1 MRKNPS
7 RSRRSLDERH
17 KMNDEHELGQF
28 IPLHY
33 HYHMLRDRA
42 RMTGF
47 RRAIEAR
54 VRPGAKVLEFGG
66 GTGVLSFFAAQR
78 AGHVW
83 CVERNPELVSEARRL
98 LAHNPNTERIEV
110 IQGDAFEYLPPE
122 PVDVVICEML
132 HVGLLREK
140 QLAVIKAFK
149 ERYSQRFPG
158 PPPAF
163 IPEAVLQAVQ
173 PVQQSFDFEG
183 YYAPTILFQDP
194 LVIQA
199 GTRELGAPVVYQQLT
214 YESPFD
220 LSCRWNGP
228 LSITTA
234 GTINGLRIITKNI
247 LAILLD
253 SHSTIDWHNQYLVV
267 PLQMESLVSPG
278 DNIHVAFNYTAGD
291 PLSNFRPLV
300 SI

>member
-1 MRKNPS
+1 M
-7 RSRRSLDERH
+7 
-17 KMNDEHELGQF
+17 MNSDHELGQF

-42 RMTGF
+42 RMSGF
-47 RRAIEAR
+47 RRAIEAC

-66 GTGVLSFFAAQR
+66 GTGVLSFFAAQH
-78 AGHVW
+78 ADHVW

-98 LAHNPNTERIEV
+98 LMRNPNTERIEM
-110 IQGDAFEYLPPE
+110 IQADAFEYLPPE

-149 ERYSQRFPG
+149 ERYVQRFSG
-158 PPPAF
+158 PLPVF

-194 LVIQA
+194 VVSHPS
-199 GTRELGAPVVYQQLT
+199 TRELGAPVLYQQLT

-220 LSCRWNGP
+220 LLCQWSGP
-228 LSITTA
+228 LPITMG
-234 GTINGLRIITKNI
+234 GTLNALRIVTKNI

-253 SHSTIDWHNQYLVV
+253 SQSTVDWHNQYLIV
-267 PLQMESLVSPG
+267 PLEKELLVRPG
-278 DNIHVAFNYTAGD
+278 DNVQVAFNYTAGD
-291 PLSNFRPLV
+291 PLSSFRPLV
-300 SI
+300 SV

>member
-1 MRKNPS
+1 MDS
-7 RSRRSLDERH
+7 D
-17 KMNDEHELGQF
+17 HELGQL

-33 HYHMLRDRA
+33 HYHMLIDHA
-42 RMTGF
+42 RMNGF
-47 RRAIEAR
+47 RRAIEAC

-66 GTGVLSFFAAQR
+66 GTGVLSFFAAQQASR
-78 AGHVW
+78 VW

-98 LAHNPNTERIEV
+98 LAQNPNTERIEM
-110 IQGDAFEYLPPE
+110 IQADAFEYLSPE

-149 ERYSQRFPG
+149 ERYVQRFSG
-158 PPPAF
+158 PLPVF

-194 LVIQA
+194 VVSHIS
-199 GTRELGAPVVYQQLT
+199 TRELGALVLYQQLT

-220 LSCRWNGP
+220 LLCQWSGSLP
-228 LSITTA
+228 IA
-234 GTINGLRIITKNI
+234 MGGTLNALRVVTKNI
-247 LAILLD
+247 LAILVD
-253 SHSTIDWHNQYLVV
+253 SHSTIDWHNQYLIV
-267 PLQMESLVSPG
+267 PLAKEFLVKPG
-278 DNIHVAFNYTAGD
+278 DTVHVAFHYTAGD
-291 PLSNFRPLV
+291 PLPSFQPLV

>member
-1 MRKNPS
+1 MDS
-7 RSRRSLDERH
+7 D
-17 KMNDEHELGQF
+17 HELGQL

-42 RMTGF
+42 RMNGF
-47 RRAIEAR
+47 RRAIEAC

-66 GTGVLSFFAAQR
+66 GTGVLSFFAAQQ
-78 AGHVW
+78 AGRVW
-83 CVERNPELVSEARRL
+83 CVERNPELISEARRL
-98 LAHNPNTERIEV
+98 LAQNPNTERIEM
-110 IQGDAFEYLPPE
+110 IQADAFEYLPPE

-149 ERYSQRFPG
+149 ERYVQRFSG
-158 PPPAF
+158 PLPVF

-194 LVIQA
+194 VVSHV
-199 GTRELGAPVVYQQLT
+199 GTRELGAPVLYQQLT

-220 LSCRWNGP
+220 LLCQWSGS
-228 LSITTA
+228 LTIA
-234 GTINGLRIITKNI
+234 LGGTFNALRIVTKNI
-247 LAILLD
+247 LAILVD
-253 SHSTIDWHNQYLVV
+253 SQSTIDWHNQYLIV
-267 PLQMESLVSPG
+267 PLTKEFPVKSG
-278 DNIHVAFNYTAGD
+278 DTVHVAFNYTAGD
-291 PLSNFRPLV
+291 PLSSFHPLV
-300 SI
+300 SV

>member
-1 MRKNPS
+1 MPHNAPE
-7 RSRRSLDERH
+7 ERLL
-17 KMNDEHELGQF
+17 MNTEHELGQF

-54 VRPGAKVLEFGG
+54 VHPGAKVLEFGG
-66 GTGVLSFFAAQR
+66 GTGVLSFFAAQQASR
-78 AGHVW
+78 VW
-83 CVERNPELVSEARRL
+83 CVERNPELVAEARRL
-98 LAHNPNTERIEV
+98 LTRNPNTERIEV
-110 IQGDAFEYLPPE
+110 VQADAFEYLPPE

-149 ERYSQRFPG
+149 ERYVQRFSG
-158 PPPAF
+158 PLPIF

-173 PVQQSFDFEG
+173 PVQQCFDFEG

-194 LVIQA
+194 VVSHP
-199 GTRELGAPVVYQQLT
+199 GTRELGAPVLYQQLT

-220 LSCRWNGP
+220 LACRWSGP
-228 LSITTA
+228 LPITTG
-234 GTINGLRIITKNI
+234 GTLNALRIVTKNA

-253 SHSTIDWHNQYLVV
+253 SHSTIDWHNQYLIV
-267 PLQMESLVSPG
+267 PLSKEFMVSPG
-278 DNIHVAFNYTAGD
+278 DRAQVSFDYTAGD
-291 PLSNFRPLV
+291 PLSSFQPVV
-300 SI
+300 SV

>member
-1 MRKNPS
+1 
-7 RSRRSLDERH
+7 
-17 KMNDEHELGQF
+17 
-28 IPLHY
+28 
-33 HYHMLRDRA
+33 MLRDRA

-47 RRAIEAR
+47 RRAIEAC
-54 VRPGAKVLEFGG
+54 VHPGAKVLEFGG

-78 AGHVW
+78 ASRVW
-83 CVERNPELVSEARRL
+83 CVERNPELVAEARRL
-98 LAHNPNTERIEV
+98 LTRNPNTERIEV
-110 IQGDAFEYLPPE
+110 VQADAFEYLPPE

-149 ERYSQRFPG
+149 ERYVQRFSG
-158 PPPAF
+158 PLPVF

-194 LVIQA
+194 VVSHP
-199 GTRELGAPVVYQQLT
+199 GTRELGAPVLYQQLT

-220 LSCRWNGP
+220 LACRWNGP
-228 LSITTA
+228 LPITTG
-234 GTINGLRIITKNI
+234 GTLNALRIVTKNA

-253 SHSTIDWHNQYLVV
+253 SHSTIDWHNQYLIV
-267 PLQMESLVSPG
+267 PLSKEFMVSPG
-278 DNIHVAFNYTAGD
+278 DMAHVSFHYTAGD
-291 PLSNFRPLV
+291 PLSSFQPLV
-300 SI
+300 SV

>member
-1 MRKNPS
+1 
-7 RSRRSLDERH
+7 
-17 KMNDEHELGQF
+17 MNSEHELGQF

-42 RMTGF
+42 RMAGF
-47 RRAIEAR
+47 RRAIESC

-66 GTGVLSFFAAQR
+66 GTGVLSFFAAQQ
-78 AGHVW
+78 ASHVW
-83 CVERNPELVSEARRL
+83 YVERNPELVSEARRL
-98 LAHNPNTERIEV
+98 LPANPNTERIEV

-122 PVDVVICEML
+122 PVDVVVCEML

-149 ERYSQRFPG
+149 ERYAQRFPG
-158 PPPAF
+158 PLPVF

-173 PVQQSFDFEG
+173 PVQQNFDFEG

-194 LVIQA
+194 LISHPD
-199 GTRELGAPVVYQQLT
+199 TRELGAPVIYQQLT

-220 LSCRWNGP
+220 LSCQWNGP
-228 LSITTA
+228 LPITMS
-234 GTINGLRIITKNI
+234 GKLNGLRIVTKNI

-253 SHSTIDWHNQYLVV
+253 SQSTIDWHNQYLVV
-267 PLQMESLVSPG
+267 PLEKELVVSPG
-278 DNIHVAFNYTAGD
+278 DNVHVAFDYTAGD
-291 PLSNFRPLV
+291 PLSSFQPLV
-300 SI
+300 SV

>member
-1 MRKNPS
+1 MDS
-7 RSRRSLDERH
+7 D
-17 KMNDEHELGQF
+17 HELGQL

-42 RMTGF
+42 RMNGF
-47 RRAIEAR
+47 RRAIEAC

-66 GTGVLSFFAAQR
+66 GTGVLSFFAAQQASR
-78 AGHVW
+78 VW

-98 LAHNPNTERIEV
+98 LAQNPNTERIEM
-110 IQGDAFEYLPPE
+110 IQADAFEYLPPE

-149 ERYSQRFPG
+149 ERYVQRFSG
-158 PPPAF
+158 PLPVF

-194 LVIQA
+194 VVSHV
-199 GTRELGAPVVYQQLT
+199 GTRELGAPVLYQQLT

-220 LSCRWNGP
+220 LLCQWSGS
-228 LSITTA
+228 LTIA
-234 GTINGLRIITKNI
+234 LGGTFNALRIVTKNI
-247 LAILLD
+247 LAILVD
-253 SHSTIDWHNQYLVV
+253 SQSTIDWHNQYLIV
-267 PLQMESLVSPG
+267 PLTKEFPVKSG
-278 DNIHVAFNYTAGD
+278 DTVHVAFNYTAGD
-291 PLSNFRPLV
+291 PLSSFHPLV
-300 SI
+300 SV

>member
-1 MRKNPS
+1 MDS
-7 RSRRSLDERH
+7 D
-17 KMNDEHELGQF
+17 HELGQL

-42 RMTGF
+42 RMNGF
-47 RRAIEAR
+47 RRAIEAC

-66 GTGVLSFFAAQR
+66 GTGVLSFFAAQQ
-78 AGHVW
+78 AGRVW

-98 LAHNPNTERIEV
+98 LAQNPNTERIEM
-110 IQGDAFEYLPPE
+110 IQADAFEYLPPE

-149 ERYSQRFPG
+149 ERYMQRFSG
-158 PPPAF
+158 PLPAF

-194 LVIQA
+194 VVSHASTQ
-199 GTRELGAPVVYQQLT
+199 ELGAPVLYQQLA

-220 LSCRWNGP
+220 LLCQWSGSLP
-228 LSITTA
+228 IA
-234 GTINGLRIITKNI
+234 MGGTLNALRVVTKNI
-247 LAILLD
+247 LAILVD
-253 SHSTIDWHNQYLVV
+253 SQSTIDWHNQYLIV
-267 PLQMESLVSPG
+267 PLEKELLVKPG
-278 DNIHVAFNYTAGD
+278 DTVHVAFNYTAGD
-291 PLSNFRPLV
+291 PLSSFHPLV
-300 SI
+300 SV

>member
-1 MRKNPS
+1 MDS
-7 RSRRSLDERH
+7 D
-17 KMNDEHELGQF
+17 HELGQF

-42 RMTGF
+42 RMSGF
-47 RRAIEAR
+47 RRAIEAC

-66 GTGVLSFFAAQR
+66 GTGVLSFFAAQQASR
-78 AGHVW
+78 VW
-83 CVERNPELVSEARRL
+83 CVERNPELVNEARRL
-98 LAHNPNTERIEV
+98 LVQNPNTERIEM
-110 IQGDAFEYLPPE
+110 IQADAFEYLPPE

-149 ERYSQRFPG
+149 ERYVQRFSG
-158 PPPAF
+158 PLPVF
-163 IPEAVLQAVQ
+163 IPEALLQAVQ

-194 LVIQA
+194 VVSHP
-199 GTRELGAPVVYQQLT
+199 GTRDLGAPVLYQQLT

-220 LSCRWNGP
+220 LACQWSGALP
-228 LSITTA
+228 ITTD
-234 GTINGLRIITKNI
+234 GTLNALRIVTKNI

-253 SHSTIDWHNQYLVV
+253 SQSTIDWHNQYLIV
-267 PLQMESLVSPG
+267 PLEKEFLVKPG
-278 DNIHVAFNYTAGD
+278 DNVRVAFHYTAGD
-291 PLSNFRPLV
+291 PLSSFQPLV

>member
-1 MRKNPS
+1 MQTRQPHNS
-7 RSRRSLDERH
+7 SQERLL
-17 KMNDEHELGQF
+17 MNTEHELGQF

-47 RRAIEAR
+47 RRAIEAC
-54 VRPGAKVLEFGG
+54 VHPGAKVLEFGG

-78 AGHVW
+78 ASRVW
-83 CVERNPELVSEARRL
+83 CVERNPELVAEARRL
-98 LAHNPNTERIEV
+98 LTRNPNTERIEV
-110 IQGDAFEYLPPE
+110 VQADAFEYLPPE

-149 ERYSQRFPG
+149 ERYVQRFSG
-158 PPPAF
+158 PLPVF

-194 LVIQA
+194 VVSHP
-199 GTRELGAPVVYQQLT
+199 GTRELGAPVLYQQLT

-220 LSCRWNGP
+220 LACRWNGP
-228 LSITTA
+228 LPITTG
-234 GTINGLRIITKNI
+234 GTLNALRIVTKNA

-253 SHSTIDWHNQYLVV
+253 SHSTIDWHNQYLIV
-267 PLQMESLVSPG
+267 PLSKEFMVSPG
-278 DNIHVAFNYTAGD
+278 DMAHVSFHYTAGD
-291 PLSNFRPLV
+291 PLSSFQPLV
-300 SI
+300 SV

>member
-1 MRKNPS
+1 MTDPQ
-7 RSRRSLDERH
+7 
-17 KMNDEHELGQF
+17 HELGQF

-47 RRAIEAR
+47 RRAIEAC

-66 GTGVLSFFAAQR
+66 GTGVLSFFAAQQ

-83 CVERNPELVSEARRL
+83 CVERNPELVREARRL
-98 LAHNPNTERIEV
+98 LPHNPNTGRIEV

-149 ERYSQRFPG
+149 ERYSRRFPG
-158 PPPAF
+158 PLPIF
-163 IPEAVLQAVQ
+163 IPEAVLQAIQ

-183 YYAPTILFQDP
+183 YYAPTVLFQDP
-194 LVIQA
+194 LVSHP
-199 GTRELGAPVVYQQLT
+199 GTRELGVPVIYHQLT

-220 LSCRWNGP
+220 LSCEWSGS

-234 GTINGLRIITKNI
+234 GTLNGLRIVTKNI
-247 LAILLD
+247 LAIRLE
-253 SHSTIDWHNQYLVV
+253 SRSTIDWHNQYLIV
-267 PLQMESLVSPG
+267 PLENERLVRAG
-278 DNIHVAFNYTAGD
+278 DTVHVAFTYTAGD
-291 PLSNFRPLV
+291 PLSSFRPSV
-300 SI
+300 SV

>member
-1 MRKNPS
+1 MDS
-7 RSRRSLDERH
+7 D
-17 KMNDEHELGQF
+17 HELGQL

-47 RRAIEAR
+47 RRAIEAC

-66 GTGVLSFFAAQR
+66 GTGVLSFFAAQQASR
-78 AGHVW
+78 VW

-98 LAHNPNTERIEV
+98 LGQNPNTERIEM
-110 IQGDAFEYLPPE
+110 IQADAFEYLPPE

-149 ERYSQRFPG
+149 ERYMQRFSG
-158 PPPAF
+158 PLPVF

-194 LVIQA
+194 VVNHVS
-199 GTRELGAPVVYQQLT
+199 TRELGSPVLYQQLT

-220 LSCRWNGP
+220 LLCQWSGSLP
-228 LSITTA
+228 IA
-234 GTINGLRIITKNI
+234 MGGTLNALRVVTKNI
-247 LAILLD
+247 LTILVD
-253 SHSTIDWHNQYLVV
+253 SQSTIDWHNQYLIV
-267 PLQMESLVSPG
+267 PLAKEFLVKSG
-278 DNIHVAFNYTAGD
+278 DTVHVDFHYTAGD
-291 PLSNFRPLV
+291 PLSSLHPLISV
-300 SI
+300 

>member
-1 MRKNPS
+1 
-7 RSRRSLDERH
+7 
-17 KMNDEHELGQF
+17 MNSEHELGQF

-33 HYHMLRDRA
+33 HYHMLRDRP

-47 RRAIEAR
+47 RRAIEAC
-54 VRPGAKVLEFGG
+54 VRPGAKVLELGG
-66 GTGVLSFFAAQR
+66 GTGVLSFIAAQQ
-78 AGHVW
+78 ASHVW

-98 LAHNPNTERIEV
+98 LPRNPNTERIEL

-132 HVGLLREK
+132 HVGLFREK

-149 ERYSQRFPG
+149 GRYSQRFPG
-158 PPPAF
+158 PLPVF

-194 LVIQA
+194 LTNHP
-199 GTRELGAPVVYQQLT
+199 GTRELGAPVIYQQLA
-214 YESPFD
+214 YESAFD
-220 LSCRWNGP
+220 LECKWNGP
-228 LSITTA
+228 LPITTV
-234 GTINGLRIITKNI
+234 GTVNGLRIVTKNI

-253 SHSTIDWHNQYLVV
+253 SRSTIDWHNQYLIV
-267 PLQMESLVSPG
+267 PLEKEFLVRPG
-278 DNIHVAFNYTAGD
+278 DNVQVAFTYTAGD
-291 PLSNFRPLV
+291 PISSFRSLV
-300 SI
+300 SV

>member
-1 MRKNPS
+1 
-7 RSRRSLDERH
+7 
-17 KMNDEHELGQF
+17 MNSEDELGQF

-47 RRAIEAR
+47 RRAIEAC

-66 GTGVLSFFAAQR
+66 GTGVLSFFAAQQ
-78 AGHVW
+78 ASQVW

-98 LAHNPNTERIEV
+98 LPQNTNTGRIEV
-110 IQGDAFEYLPPE
+110 IQGDACEYLPPE

-149 ERYSQRFPG
+149 ERYLRRFPG
-158 PPPAF
+158 PLPIF

-194 LVIQA
+194 LISHP
-199 GTRELGAPVVYQQLT
+199 GTRELGAPVIYQQLT
-214 YESPFD
+214 YESAFD
-220 LSCRWNGP
+220 LSCEWSGP
-228 LSITTA
+228 LPITTA

-253 SHSTIDWHNQYLVV
+253 SRSTIDWHNQYLIV
-267 PLQMESLVSPG
+267 PLEKEFLVRAG
-278 DNIHVAFNYTAGD
+278 DHVHVAFTYTAGD
-291 PLSNFRPLV
+291 PLSSFRPLV
-300 SI
+300 SV

>member
-1 MRKNPS
+1 MRKSPS
-7 RSRRSLDERH
+7 RPRRSVDERY

-33 HYHMLRDRA
+33 HYHMLRDGA
-42 RMTGF
+42 RMRGF

-267 PLQMESLVSPG
+267 PLQKESVVSPG
-278 DNIHVAFNYTAGD
+278 DNVHVAFNYTAGD
-291 PLSNFRPLV
+291 PLSSFRPLV
-300 SI
+300 SV

>member
-1 MRKNPS
+1 MTNS
-7 RSRRSLDERH
+7 ED
-17 KMNDEHELGQF
+17 ELGQF

-33 HYHMLRDRA
+33 HYHMLRDRT

-47 RRAIEAR
+47 RRAIEAC
-54 VRPGAKVLEFGG
+54 VRPGVKVLEFGG
-66 GTGVLSFFAAQR
+66 GTGVLSFFAAQQ
-78 AGHVW
+78 ASHVW

-98 LAHNPNTERIEV
+98 LPHNPNTGRIEV

-149 ERYSQRFPG
+149 ERYSRRFPG
-158 PPPAF
+158 SLPIF

-194 LVIQA
+194 LISHP
-199 GTRELGAPVVYQQLT
+199 GTRELGAPVIYQQLT
-214 YESPFD
+214 YESSFD
-220 LSCRWNGP
+220 LSCKWSGSLP
-228 LSITTA
+228 ITTA
-234 GTINGLRIITKNI
+234 GTINGLRIVTKNI

-253 SHSTIDWHNQYLVV
+253 SRSTIDWHNQYLIV
-267 PLQMESLVSPG
+267 PLEKEFLVRAG
-278 DNIHVAFNYTAGD
+278 DNVQLAFAYTAGD
-291 PLSNFRPLV
+291 PLSSFQPLV
-300 SI
+300 SV

>member
-1 MRKNPS
+1 
-7 RSRRSLDERH
+7 
-17 KMNDEHELGQF
+17 MNSEDELGQF
-28 IPLHY
+28 IPLQY

-47 RRAIEAR
+47 RRAIEAC

-66 GTGVLSFFAAQR
+66 GTGVLSFFAAQQ
-78 AGHVW
+78 ASQVW

-98 LAHNPNTERIEV
+98 LPQNTNTGRIEV
-110 IQGDAFEYLPPE
+110 IQGDACEYLPPE

-149 ERYSQRFPG
+149 ERYLRRFPG
-158 PPPAF
+158 PLPIF

-194 LVIQA
+194 LISHP
-199 GTRELGAPVVYQQLT
+199 GTQELGAPVIYQQLT
-214 YESPFD
+214 YESAFD
-220 LSCRWNGP
+220 LSCEWSDP
-228 LSITTA
+228 LPITTA

-253 SHSTIDWHNQYLVV
+253 SRSTIDWHNQYLIV
-267 PLQMESLVSPG
+267 PLEKEFLVRAG
-278 DNIHVAFNYTAGD
+278 DHVHVAFTYTAGD
-291 PLSNFRPLV
+291 PLSSFQALV
-300 SI
+300 SV

>member
-1 MRKNPS
+1 MDS
-7 RSRRSLDERH
+7 D
-17 KMNDEHELGQF
+17 HELGQL

-42 RMTGF
+42 RMNGF
-47 RRAIEAR
+47 RRAIEAC

-66 GTGVLSFFAAQR
+66 GTGVLSFFAAQQ
-78 AGHVW
+78 AGRVW
-83 CVERNPELVSEARRL
+83 CVERNPELISEARRL
-98 LAHNPNTERIEV
+98 LAQNPNTERIEM
-110 IQGDAFEYLPPE
+110 IQADAFEYLPPE

-149 ERYSQRFPG
+149 ERYVQRFSG
-158 PPPAF
+158 PLPVF

-194 LVIQA
+194 VVSHIS
-199 GTRELGAPVVYQQLT
+199 TRELGALVLYQQLT

-220 LSCRWNGP
+220 LLCQWSGSLP
-228 LSITTA
+228 IA
-234 GTINGLRIITKNI
+234 MGGTLNALRVVTKNI
-247 LAILLD
+247 LAILVD
-253 SHSTIDWHNQYLVV
+253 SQSTIDWHNQYLIV
-267 PLQMESLVSPG
+267 PLAKEFLVKPG
-278 DNIHVAFNYTAGD
+278 DTVHVAFHYTAGD
-291 PLSNFRPLV
+291 PLPSFQPLV

>member
-1 MRKNPS
+1 MDS
-7 RSRRSLDERH
+7 D
-17 KMNDEHELGQF
+17 HELGQL

-33 HYHMLRDRA
+33 HYHMLRDHA
-42 RMTGF
+42 RMNGF
-47 RRAIEAR
+47 RRAIEAC

-66 GTGVLSFFAAQR
+66 GTGVLSFFAAQQASR
-78 AGHVW
+78 VW

-98 LAHNPNTERIEV
+98 LAQNPNTERIEM
-110 IQGDAFEYLPPE
+110 IQADAFEYLPPE
-122 PVDVVICEML
+122 PIDVVICEML

-149 ERYSQRFPG
+149 ERYVQRFSG
-158 PPPAF
+158 PLPVF

-194 LVIQA
+194 VVSHIS
-199 GTRELGAPVVYQQLT
+199 TRELGALVLYQQLT

-220 LSCRWNGP
+220 LLCQWSGSLP
-228 LSITTA
+228 IA
-234 GTINGLRIITKNI
+234 MGGTLNALRVVTKNI
-247 LAILLD
+247 LAILVD
-253 SHSTIDWHNQYLVV
+253 SQSTIDWHNQYLIV
-267 PLQMESLVSPG
+267 PLAKEFLVKPG
-278 DNIHVAFNYTAGD
+278 DTVHVAFHYTAGD
-291 PLSNFRPLV
+291 PLPSFQPLV